1 MQKKSS
7 KIPRISSATSTN
19 EDDVMAKNYLAISD
33 STAPSES
40 AFTVAKLKT
49 YQIKDA
55 WPSRLRYFS
64 IRTPSF
70 YRLTACKVN
79 YPLQV
84 YAET

>member
-1 MQKKSS
+1 
-7 KIPRISSATSTN
+7 
-19 EDDVMAKNYLAISD
+19 MAKNYLAISD

-84 YAET
+84 YAETWLLLSVLLISCDHRIRTP